1 MAGNRDSFKKFL
13 FMKILYF
20 WLCCVLLTVCRF
32 SVLAASGGHFLIAV
46 LRLLTA
52 EVSLVEEHTLY
63 IVVSSVIVAHNLN
76 FPWHVG

>member
-1 MAGNRDSFKKFL
+1 
-13 FMKILYF
+13 MKILYF
-20 WLCCVLLTVCRF
+20 WLCYVLLTVCRF
-32 SVLAASGGHFLIAV
+32 SVLAASGGYSLIAV

-63 IVVSSVIVAHNLN
+63 IVVSSVIVAHDLN